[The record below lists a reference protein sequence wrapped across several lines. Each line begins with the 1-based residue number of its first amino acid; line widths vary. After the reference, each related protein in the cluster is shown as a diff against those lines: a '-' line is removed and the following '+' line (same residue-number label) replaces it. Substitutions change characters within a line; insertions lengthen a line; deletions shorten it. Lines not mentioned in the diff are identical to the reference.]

1 MSPMPRAIWRGSI
14 AFGLVTI
21 PVRLYPATSPKD
33 IRFHEVD
40 RRTGRRVRHRRVV
53 DLPPDLPPEEPP
65 PEPGPAEL
73 EPSEP
78 ESSAKAGEE
87 AAPQEPEPPA
97 RPEPPTEREVAAADV
112 VKGYEVAPDLMV
124 RLDPEEIEAIKPER
138 TRTIEIE
145 HFVELSQIDPVYFEK
160 SYRLEP
166 AEEMAHRPYAL
177 LRAAMEEAGKVAIG
191 RFVLRTKEHLAAIRP
206 TAGILGME
214 TLYHADEVREV
225 PSAWLSS
232 QDGAVSAKELE
243 LSISLIEALATDWDP
258 SRYEDRFRTRLL
270 EMIAER
276 EPSEVPADRAA
287 EPTATVTDLMEAL
300 RASVEAVEGPRRA
313 EG

>member
-1 MSPMPRAIWRGSI
+1 MPRALWRGSI

-21 PVRLYPATSPKD
+21 PVRLYPATSPQD
-33 IRFHEVD
+33 VRFHEVD

-53 DLPPDLPPEEPP
+53 EAPPVEEPLP
-65 PEPGPAEL
+65 
-73 EPSEP
+73 
-78 ESSAKAGEE
+78 
-87 AAPQEPEPPA
+87 EPEPRAEAPEEAVPA
-97 RPEPPTEREVAAADV
+97 ESEPATGLEPTGEREVAAADL
-112 VKGYEVAPDLMV
+112 VKGYEVAPDMMV

-166 AEEMAHRPYAL
+166 AEEVAQRPYSL

-191 RFVLRTKEHLAAIRP
+191 RFVLRTKEHLAAVRP
-206 TAGILGME
+206 TAGILGLE
-214 TLYHADEVREV
+214 TLYHADEVREI
-225 PSAWLSS
+225 PEEWLSS
-232 QDGAVSAKELE
+232 QEGALTPKEIE
-243 LSISLIEALATDWDP
+243 LSISLIAALATDWDP

-270 EMIAER
+270 ALIAER

-287 EPTATVTDLMEAL
+287 EPAASVTDLMEAL
-300 RASVEAVEGPRRA
+300 RASVEAVEAPRRA

>member
-1 MSPMPRAIWRGSI
+1 MFPMPRAIWRGSI

-33 IRFHEVD
+33 VRFHEVD

-53 DLPPDLPPEEPP
+53 EDLPAEEPA
-65 PEPGPAEL
+65 PEPAPRAEAEEQAEPAEV
-73 EPSEP
+73 
-78 ESSAKAGEE
+78 ESASA
-87 AAPQEPEPPA
+87 PEP
-97 RPEPPTEREVAAADV
+97 TGEREVAASDL
-112 VKGYEVAPDLMV
+112 VKGYEVEPDLMV
-124 RLDPEEIEAIKPER
+124 RLDPEEIEAIKPEQ

-166 AEEMAHRPYAL
+166 AEEVAQRPYAL
-177 LRAAMEEAGKVAIG
+177 LRAAMEEASKVAIG

-206 TAGILGME
+206 TAGILGLE
-214 TLYHADEVREV
+214 TLYHADEVREI
-225 PSAWLSS
+225 PPAWLSS
-232 QDGAVSAKELE
+232 QDGPLSPKEIE

-258 SRYEDRFRTRLL
+258 ARYDDRFRTRLL
-270 EMIAER
+270 ELIAER

-287 EPTATVTDLMEAL
+287 EPSASVTDLMEAL
-300 RASVEAVEGPRRA
+300 RASVEAVENPRRA

>member
-1 MSPMPRAIWRGSI
+1 MPRAIWRGSI

-21 PVRLYPATSPKD
+21 PVRLYPATSPRD
-33 IRFHEVD
+33 VRFHEVD

-53 DLPPDLPPEEPP
+53 EDLPPEEPP
-65 PEPGPAEL
+65 AEPAGAEADEPAEPAEVEPAAAPEPR
-73 EPSEP
+73 
-78 ESSAKAGEE
+78 K
-87 AAPQEPEPPA
+87 
-97 RPEPPTEREVAAADV
+97 EREVAPADL

-166 AEEMAHRPYAL
+166 AEEVAQRPYAL

-206 TAGILGME
+206 TAGILGLE
-214 TLYHADEVREV
+214 TLYHADEVREI
-225 PSAWLSS
+225 PPAWLSS
-232 QDGAVSAKELE
+232 QDGALSPKEIE

-270 EMIAER
+270 ELIAER
-276 EPSEVPADRAA
+276 EPSGAPADGVP
-287 EPTATVTDLMEAL
+287 EPSASVTDLMEAL